1 MVRLRRFSSAVIAAA
16 TIALIPVSSA
26 GAGTA
31 PSSAGGI
38 CEYLAGV
45 IRDPNVDPI
54 IRAVAQFYFDLF
66 DC

>member
-1 MVRLRRFSSAVIAAA
+1 MVRLRRFSLAVIAAA
-16 TIALIPVSSA
+16 TIAIIPVSSA
-26 GAGTA
+26 GAGTT

-38 CEYLAGV
+38 CEFLASV
-45 IRDPNVDPI
+45 IRDPNADPI